1 MKTREQDIIEAKA
14 DLFKHRAF
22 WWVINDLQ
30 ELKGPES
37 DIISLVKQL
46 KKRYSVDFQEQTNNI
61 TTLRQSEIF

>member
-1 MKTREQDIIEAKA
+1 MKTREQDINEAKA

-37 DIISLVKQL
+37 DIISLIKQL
-46 KKRYSVDFQEQTNNI
+46 QKRYNADSQQETNNI
-61 TTLRQSEIF
+61 KLLKQSEIF